1 MMTPDCPNPV
11 KEEVLESP
19 IREKVTPITKRTIP
33 EDVLMEFASVPYFYK
48 VDAIHITGDKWRLN
62 YWSKWYDGNRV
73 VPTNRITKS
82 FFVQYSEGVLY
93 DLTIPPKEEP
103 PANK

>member
-1 MMTPDCPNPV
+1 MPATKKKSFRKVEP
-11 KEEVLESP
+11 EA
-19 IREKVTPITKRTIP
+19 VTPIEKNTIP
-33 EDVLMEFASVPYFYK
+33 QSVLEGFASVPHQYK
-48 VDAIHITGDKWRLN
+48 IDAINITGNKWRLN

-82 FFVQYSEGVLY
+82 FFVEYSEGVIF
-93 DLTIPPKEEP
+93 DLTIPPKEK